1 MSKGKFRMDDY
12 YLRGNQSLDAIES
25 NAYDVLELMLKDME
39 FAEERYKPTNFW
51 NSGLR
56 SIVDDIQTQGF
67 RSFREHQSAHFFYVP
82 NYSKYSRINWSSL
95 LLLKLIMAFL
105 RASGKKK
112 YIDFLHRNLSGLSE
126 AKKDYQI
133 FYAANLDKNPALRN
147 VSESTIG
154 GGERFIFDDRY
165 YSKSFLNYLRALS
178 LLKKKADTRCLH
190 SVLEIGG
197 GYGTLGEI
205 LLKASDKS
213 FYVDVDIPPVAAV
226 ATYYLKS
233 VFGSENVLSYDQSRE
248 MDEINLGSLNG
259 KFKCVV
265 LCPWQLPKVTGKVDL
280 FANLISFQEMEPEVV
295 RNYASLV
302 QPITR
307 YFVLLRNSKYGKDVA
322 EKQGDIG
329 VLNPVTNDMVIKMLD
344 QFEVIGRNSS
354 VFGNAYERVNFY
366 SEVICLERTEPQ

>member
-1 MSKGKFRMDDY
+1 MTDN
-12 YLRGNQSLDAIES
+12 YLRGNQSLDAIER

-39 FAEERYKPTNFW
+39 FTEERYKPTNFW
-51 NSGLR
+51 NSGLK
-56 SIVDDIQTQGF
+56 SIIDDIQTQGF
-67 RSFREHQSAHFFYVP
+67 RHFREHQSAHFFYVP
-82 NYSKYSRINWSSL
+82 SYSKYSRRNWLTL
-95 LLLKLIMAFL
+95 LLLNLLMAAF

-112 YIDFLHRNLSGLSE
+112 YIEFLQRQLSGLSE

-133 FYAANLDKNPALRN
+133 FYAADLDKHPALRN

-154 GGERFIFDDRY
+154 GGERFVFDDKY

-178 LLKKKADTRCLH
+178 LLKKKTDTRCLN

-205 LLKASDKS
+205 LLKASNRS

-226 ATYYLKS
+226 ATYYLKA

-248 MDEINLGSLNG
+248 MSEINLDSLNG
-259 KFKCVV
+259 KFRCVV

-280 FANLISFQEMEPEVV
+280 FANFISFQEMEPAIV

-307 YFVLLRNSKYGKDVA
+307 YFVLLRNSQYGKEVA
-322 EKQGDIG
+322 EKPGDIG
-329 VLNPVTNDMVIKMLD
+329 VLNPVTTDMVIKMLN
-344 QFEVIGRNSS
+344 QFEVIARNSS
-354 VFGNAYERVNFY
+354 VFGNIYERGNLY
-366 SEVICLERTEPQ
+366 SEVICLERIEPQ